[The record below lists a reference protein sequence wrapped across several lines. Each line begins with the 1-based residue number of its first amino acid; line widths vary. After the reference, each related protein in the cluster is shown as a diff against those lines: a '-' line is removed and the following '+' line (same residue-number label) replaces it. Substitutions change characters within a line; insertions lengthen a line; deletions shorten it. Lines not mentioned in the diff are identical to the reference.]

1 MKMNKKISENVL
13 LSIFLCFMCMF
24 VFSCVSTPK
33 EIRES
38 NPNFLGDFEPFY
50 LGEVLCLSGSTLGNI
65 KPLEVHLY
73 FAPRT
78 NDIQARFRSGMNNIC
93 LTWTPEERERLNSS
107 IEKYIALY
115 SGDKKMENRK
125 PTKKNAF
132 EVGKIEILWG
142 LSGYTRDTLANYFT
156 NYQYLEENKPYF
168 KINVSATPYAEEEHV
183 SSPSV
188 ELFFSPSQLETL
200 IELTDYELILEKLKE
215 LQTAAYEW

>member
-1 MKMNKKISENVL
+1 MNKKISENVL

-168 KINVSATPYAEEEHV
+168 LLRVKATPTTDEEYV
-183 SSPSV
+183 SSPTV
-188 ELFFSPSQLETL
+188 NLYFTPSQLEAL
-200 IELTDYELILEKLKE
+200 IAAVDTDIIMEKLNEIEAK
-215 LQTAAYEW
+215 AYEW